1 MSPPWT
7 SRFESNPLPSASKPS
22 KSVSSSPSLAH
33 DGNNPPKTPLTYR
46 PETPQAHP
54 HSFQDT
60 SSMSTPPRRTHTRS
74 ISHPFPSLFG
84 SGKKRQQ
91 PAGRDACTDFS
102 DDGRVHPGRLSR
114 STSPRKERV
123 HASGGEEYVSRRCIT
138 CDHTNAFPRGMKGF
152 RCGKCTAMNDLEPR
166 HDSLNAQF
174 GNADGH
180 SVPHFRPNVPYLS
193 LEITRDIIERC
204 LSSYLRSFLDETEER
219 GPGPVVAPPFSGKS
233 AVSDAPHQGKA
244 SGAKQFPV
252 RSPSPSPWSNFE
264 TSRSHSPG
272 SHSPASRVSSLGNA
286 RDLEGDMR
294 GMSLSD
300 TEKPSH
306 HARHI
311 RGSDSLVVPD
321 GTRAVS
327 QSSQCTSGNE
337 NRPGVGRSASIFRPL
352 ENYINACFNG
362 CDTINHSFLTVRPHP
377 PRVASE
383 GNPTSTGLPADSPTN
398 PLSSP
403 PVFQFDAKTLLLSDV
418 AENGSWWTGNRT
430 HVNRSSE
437 DYPKD
442 KAFGANSGLTS
453 SRTPRINWADLAGWY
468 QELIHAGESWTQKWK
483 EMRPDGTDSP
493 EKIALAKLWDA
504 TDVSVLDQEIRTSRR
519 HVQIVLLKATENLLQ
534 RPRRPLK
541 RPEDIRFLLI
551 LLANPL
557 LYSSSLSGNP
567 QLASISKTQRR
578 PERHRPEDRGSP
590 ASNAARPVLHS
601 RSASICASGELPDR
615 RPLIIKRI
623 LGLLSNLPTECHHIL
638 VSWFSRFSES
648 HIRRIVELVGSFVT
662 YRLNREQKRRR
673 TNPTKLRNGDDLD
686 DYVPTFS
693 STGSTTPA
701 QLHSAI
707 NRENAP
713 KSPDATQQ
721 AITYSKDWQ
730 IRAAAKVMALLF
742 CANNM
747 THSRKRDGVRTG
759 AEEVLRPDGQSSR
772 HLIPISTFYNTLLDY
787 SDLIADFD
795 AWESRNGQFSFC
807 QYSFFL
813 SIWAKIRI
821 LEHDARRQMEEKAR
835 EAFFNSI
842 LGRRGVSQYLV
853 LKVRRECLAEDS
865 LRSVSEV
872 VGTGQEEIKK
882 GLRIEFLG
890 EEGVDAGGLRK
901 EWFLLLVREIFD
913 PLHGLFVYDEQSQ
926 YCYFNPFCFESSEQ
940 FFLVGVLLGLAI
952 YNSTILDIAL
962 PPFAFRKLLSCAP
975 SNNVPALSTPQQVFK
990 CTLQDLAEYQ
1000 PALARGLRNLLEYDG
1015 DVQEAFCLD
1024 FVIQVDRYGKKLEL
1038 PLRPGGEKKPVT
1050 NFNRRE
1056 YVDLYVKYL
1065 LDTAVARQF
1074 EPFKR
1079 GFFTVCGG
1087 NALHLF
1093 RPEEIEL
1100 LVRGSDEPLD
1110 IPSLQAV
1117 AVYEH
1122 WQCEKPEQEPV
1133 VIWFWEFF
1141 ARVSPADQRKI
1152 LSFITGSDR
1161 IPAMGATNLMI
1172 RLVCLGQDSDRFPT
1186 ARTCFNMVALY
1197 RYTTREKLE
1206 EKLWRAVVDSEG
1218 FGLK

>member
-1 MSPPWT
+1 MPFAWASHLESKPLPSPTRPSNGT
-7 SRFESNPLPSASKPS
+7 SSSPSLRRDNGSTPHNPLTYQPETPPVHSHTLQNTSPLPSAS
-22 KSVSSSPSLAH
+22 
-33 DGNNPPKTPLTYR
+33 
-46 PETPQAHP
+46 
-54 HSFQDT
+54 
-60 SSMSTPPRRTHTRS
+60 RRTHIRS
-74 ISHPFPSLFG
+74 SSHPFPLLFG
-84 SGKKRQQ
+84 SGKRRER
-91 PAGRDACTDFS
+91 PAAREPFS
-102 DDGRVHPGRLSR
+102 DLTADDLRHHGRSSR
-114 STSPRKERV
+114 STSPRKNML
-123 HASGGEEYVSRRCIT
+123 HASANEDFVSRRCMT
-138 CDHTNAFPRGMKGF
+138 CDHTNSFPHGRKGF
-152 RCGKCTAMNDLEPR
+152 RCGKCTAMNDLEPFVES
-166 HDSLNAQF
+166 SLS
-174 GNADGH
+174 NADSPSGPH
-180 SVPHFRPNVPYLS
+180 SGKNVPYVS
-193 LEITRDIIERC
+193 LENTRDIIDRC
-204 LSSYLRSFLDETEER
+204 LSSYLRSFLDETGER
-219 GPGPVVAPPFSGKS
+219 GPTATPPVSRRRGA
-233 AVSDAPHQGKA
+233 SDTHHQTKPY
-244 SGAKQFPV
+244 GAGQFNSRP
-252 RSPSPSPWSNFE
+252 PSPSPLPAFE
-264 TSRSHSPG
+264 ISPSLG
-272 SHSPASRVSSLGNA
+272 SHSPVSRVSSSGNLTGLG
-286 RDLEGDMR
+286 GDMQ

-300 TEKPSH
+300 TEKPPGYTK
-306 HARHI
+306 HI
-311 RGSDSLVVPD
+311 RGSDSLAVPA
-321 GTRAVS
+321 GRRTGS
-327 QSSQCTSGNE
+327 QSSQSPHGNE
-337 NRPGVGRSASIFRPL
+337 NRLGTSRSASIFRPL
-352 ENYINACFNG
+352 ESYIMSSFNG
-362 CDTINHSFLTVRPHP
+362 CDTINSSFSTVRTHR
-377 PRVASE
+377 PRMASE
-383 GNPTSTGLPADSPTN
+383 GN
-398 PLSSP
+398 LSSTNLPTDIASSPLASP
-403 PVFQFDAKTLLLSDV
+403 PIFQLDAKTLLLSDV
-418 AENGSWWTGNRT
+418 AENGSWWTGNRA
-430 HVNRSSE
+430 HGARSSD
-437 DYPKD
+437 DYPRD
-442 KAFGANSGLTS
+442 RAFEMASGLTG
-453 SRTPRINWADLAGWY
+453 SRTPRINWSELAEWY
-468 QELIHAGESWTQKWK
+468 QEIIHAGESWSQKWA
-483 EMRPDGTDSP
+483 EMKPDGSDSP
-493 EKIALAKLWDA
+493 EKLALAQLWDA
-504 TDVSVLDQEIRTSRR
+504 TDFSLLDQEIAESRR
-519 HVQIVLLKATENLLQ
+519 HVRITLLKATENLLQ

-541 RPEDIRFLLI
+541 RPDDIRFLLI

-557 LYSSSLSGNP
+557 LYSSSLRVNP
-567 QLASISKTQRR
+567 HSASISQAQRK
-578 PERHRPEDRGSP
+578 PDHYTPEDRGG
-590 ASNAARPVLHS
+590 PVNDNRRTPQHS
-601 RSASICASGELPDR
+601 RSTSMGTSSEVPDR

-623 LGLLSNLPTECHHIL
+623 IGLLSNLPADCHHML

-648 HIRRIVELVGSFVT
+648 HFRRIVELIGSFVT
-662 YRLNREQKRRR
+662 YRLTRDQKRRR
-673 TNPTKLRNGDDLD
+673 GNPTKPRNEDNLD

-693 STGSTTPA
+693 STGNTTPA

-713 KSPDATQQ
+713 KPPPGNPQ
-721 AITYSKDWQ
+721 AVTYGKDWQ

-742 CANNM
+742 SANNV
-747 THSRKRDGVRTG
+747 THNRKRDGPRLVG
-759 AEEVLRPDGQSSR
+759 EEISRHDGQGRR

-795 AWESRNGQFSFC
+795 AWEGRIGQFSFC

-835 EAFFNSI
+835 EAFFDSI

-926 YCYFNPFCFESSEQ
+926 YCYFNPYCFESSEQ

-962 PPFAFRKLLSCAP
+962 PPFAFRKLLACAP
-975 SNNVPALSTPQQVFK
+975 PNNVPALSTPQQSFK
-990 CTLQDLAEYQ
+990 CTLEDLAEYQ
-1000 PALARGLRNLLEYDG
+1000 PALAKGLRDLLDYDG
-1015 DVQEAFCLD
+1015 DVQETFCLD
-1024 FVIQVDRYGKKLEL
+1024 FVVQIERYGKKLVI
-1038 PLRPGGEKKPVT
+1038 PLRPGGERKPVT
-1050 NFNRRE
+1050 NSNRRE

-1100 LVRGSDEPLD
+1100 LVRGSDEALD

-1122 WQCEKPEQEPV
+1122 WRTDHPEKEPV
-1133 VIWFWEFF
+1133 VTWFWDFF
-1141 ARVSPADQRKI
+1141 TRASPRDQRKI

-1161 IPAMGATNLMI
+1161 IPAMGATNLTI

-1197 RYTTREKLE
+1197 RYKSREKLE
-1206 EKLWRAVVDSEG
+1206 HKLWRAVVDSEG